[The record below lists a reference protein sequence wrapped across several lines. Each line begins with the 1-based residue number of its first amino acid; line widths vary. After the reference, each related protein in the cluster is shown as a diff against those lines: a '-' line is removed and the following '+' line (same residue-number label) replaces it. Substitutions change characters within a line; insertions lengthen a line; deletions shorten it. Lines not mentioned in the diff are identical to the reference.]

1 VDALIKQNQGL
12 ARQVDA
18 LIQQNQELALHRQ
31 EDWAKI
37 ADLTVQVQDLTAKQE
52 EDRTKLAELSSIVS
66 LIELRQLKLNCRAW
80 IDGEFGEDVRS
91 ESVLASRL
99 KQRFPDQFLPSIP
112 RSFLRFLDDR
122 EDGNNAAHPKHFQF
136 LDLMDA
142 KTQAFIGVCHQLMA
156 LQ

>member
-1 VDALIKQNQGL
+1 M
-12 ARQVDA
+12 DA

-31 EDWAKI
+31 EDRAKI
-37 ADLTVQVQDLTAKQE
+37 AELTVQVQDLTAKREEDRAKQE
-52 EDRTKLAELSSIVS
+52 EDRAKLAELSSTVS